1 MPRPPTWSTLAP
13 VRSESVGASKLP
25 PCLPRASDAILSATA
40 LCATTLVKRVLVAT
54 DESATATKAVE
65 WAAEL
70 AGRFSAE
77 LLIVHVV
84 VPENLVGAA
93 ADEPS
98 LRGEVLRGL
107 AEKLAGARGRARLV
121 HDSDPAA
128 AIVRTSEEEA
138 VDLIVVG

>member
-40 LCATTLVKRVLVAT
+40 LCPTTLVKRVLVAT

-65 WAAEL
+65 WAAEM

-98 LRGEVLRGL
+98 LRGGRLKGL
-107 AEKLAGARGRARLV
+107 GEELAGDRGRARAG
-121 HDSDPAA
+121 HGTRPRAP
-128 AIVRTSEEEA
+128 
-138 VDLIVVG
+138 